1 MNDLEIPI
9 QEGKTI
15 PHRIFDFLSPIY
27 DFLIRGEAPEDLI
40 SLLNLTGDE
49 SILEIGAGTG
59 RIIQSLS
66 HLCSDLFLLD
76 PSPAMLAKA
85 QVKVPCANH
94 CLGYAESLPFED
106 TFFDRVFAIDS
117 LHHWNDQTKGL
128 TEVHRVLKRHGRFLL
143 FEFDPNTRFGHYI
156 KSMERFLRMG
166 SKFYSPQEIRKIL
179 LVTGLSVFKQYYIDS
194 ATYVTVARKAS
205 G

>member
-1 MNDLEIPI
+1 M
-9 QEGKTI
+9 
-15 PHRIFDFLSPIY
+15 SPIY
-27 DFLIRGEAPEDLI
+27 DFLIRGEAPADLI

-49 SILEIGAGTG
+49 VILEIGAGTG

-85 QVKVPCANH
+85 RVKVPCANH
-94 CLGYAESLPFED
+94 CLGYAESLPFENAY
-106 TFFDRVFAIDS
+106 FDRVFAIDS
-117 LHHWNDQTKGL
+117 LHHWNNQTKGL
-128 TEVHRVLKRHGRFLL
+128 TEVHRVLRNHGSFLL

-156 KSMERFLRMG
+156 KSMERFLWMG
-166 SKFYSPQEIRKIL
+166 SKFYSPREIRKIL
-179 LVTGLSVFKQYYIDS
+179 SVTGLSVSKQYYIDG
-194 ATYVTVARKAS
+194 ATYVTVARKVS